1 MFAAVTGWS
10 ICNGLATALDTLCS
24 QAFTGSG
31 NPHLVGIYFQRGI
44 LLSILIFCPI
54 SLLWWY
60 SYDLLIYLNID
71 EELSLL
77 CNVYLKV
84 LLIGALPY
92 IIFENLKKFLQSQEI
107 MNATTY
113 ILIIIFPINIAL
125 NYTLVS
131 HPTLGLGFI
140 GAPLAVSIC
149 NWLMLMLGI
158 CYAAFVKG
166 KDAWGGFSKQAFVEW
181 GPFLKLGKYLLY

>member
-1 MFAAVTGWS
+1 MSNNIINHNNLQPNETTFLLPSGNIKVREYNSRVELKELNKEVFLILKRALPVVLAYLLQQAIPLVSLSSLGHMRSEYLSASALANMFAAVTGWS

-77 CNVYLKV
+77 
-84 LLIGALPY
+84 
-92 IIFENLKKFLQSQEI
+92 
-107 MNATTY
+107 
-113 ILIIIFPINIAL
+113 
-125 NYTLVS
+125 
-131 HPTLGLGFI
+131 
-140 GAPLAVSIC
+140 
-149 NWLMLMLGI
+149 
-158 CYAAFVKG
+158 
-166 KDAWGGFSKQAFVEW
+166 
-181 GPFLKLGKYLLY
+181 